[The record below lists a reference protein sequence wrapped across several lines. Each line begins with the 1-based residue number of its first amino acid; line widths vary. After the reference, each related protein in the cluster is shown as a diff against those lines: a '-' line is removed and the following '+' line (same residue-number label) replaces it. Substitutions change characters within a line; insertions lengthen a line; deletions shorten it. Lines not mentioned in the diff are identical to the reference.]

1 MKLLKQLCEIHAP
14 SGEEFAIT
22 QFLLNYIE
30 KNKKDWQVKPILHYG
45 DGFQDNLIMVFGE
58 NPKTA
63 IFAHLD
69 SIGFT
74 VKYNNEIVKIGGPV
88 TTEGIILVGQDSKGM
103 IEGKLSHKGKK
114 ENQKMFIDFQR
125 EIDRGTSLTFKVNFR
140 EDKNF
145 IQSCYMD
152 NRLGVW
158 NALEVAKTLKN
169 GIIVFS
175 SWEEHGG
182 GSAGYLGKFIYETY
196 NVSQALIS
204 DITWVTDGV
213 KHGKGCAISLRD
225 SGIPRKSF
233 VNKIIAIAKKSTI
246 PFQLEVENAGGSDGN
261 ELQKSHYPWDWC
273 FVGAPEEHVHSP
285 DEKVHK
291 KDITSMVNLYKELLE
306 KL

>member
-88 TTEGIILVGQDSKGM
+88 TTEGIILVGEDSKGK
-103 IEGKLSHKGKK
+103 IEGKLINKGKK

-158 NALEVAKTLKN
+158 NALEVAKTLQN

-261 ELQKSHYPWDWC
+261 ELQKSNYPWDWC